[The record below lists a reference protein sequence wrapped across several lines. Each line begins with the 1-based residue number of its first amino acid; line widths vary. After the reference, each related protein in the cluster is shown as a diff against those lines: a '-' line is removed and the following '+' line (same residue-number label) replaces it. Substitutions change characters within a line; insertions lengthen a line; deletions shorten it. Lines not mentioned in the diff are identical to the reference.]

1 MFVGALVIIFTTPP
15 IAPSPYITAP
25 APWRTS
31 IFEIS
36 STGTEFKLNP
46 ASPLTGI
53 PSNKITV
60 LNCAVAPEPLKSI
73 VGEEP
78 SISLTTTPGTPLS
91 ASAIVFAPFSL
102 ISFAFTTVIFLVV
115 SRTEVPKLSEVTTV
129 CLSSKTGVSSA
140 KALTLPNTI
149 KANNINFFFIL
160 PPLKYVIFFV

>member
-1 MFVGALVIIFTTPP
+1 MIIFTTPP

-31 IFEIS
+31 IFSIS
-36 STGTEFKLNP
+36 SIGTVFKLKP
-46 ASPLTGI
+46 ASPLTGT

-73 VGEEP
+73 VGELP
-78 SISLTTTPGTPLS
+78 SICLTTTPGTPLS
-91 ASAIVFAPFSL
+91 ASAIVFAPFSF
-102 ISFAFTTVIFLVV
+102 ISFALITVIFFAV
-115 SRTEVPKLSEVTTV
+115 SRIGVPKLSEVTTV
-129 CLSSKTGVSSA
+129 CLSSKTGLSSA
-140 KALTLPNTI
+140 KALIPPNAI